1 MATHVSYLRRKGLLM
16 ALPGGKRNTSR
27 RWSCA
32 LCGNTYENL
41 RESALG
47 HWLHEEGVPPCSFVL
62 QEPTR
67 EQMQA
72 VRDLAMRGLA
82 NKTDVAE
89 PSHRSTH
96 RETQDEDVDMAT
108 EGKGKKKKKR
118 KRNGGQSNETKTLQR
133 IVEELVDFSD
143 RLPINCIKEHLR
155 PQVEWNEW
163 SGELSLVNN
172 TEEMLKPMFW
182 CADAILSR
190 YFLKK
195 FSMRKWKEE
204 CEAALE
210 LAKPAQK
217 LASLM
222 QQLDESL
229 DWEELNQLWLVMDHR
244 NWVGWQSNVA
254 GPSAICEACGRDSVQ
269 VGELKRMG
277 ESVIIHEQCL
287 NWLPNKLPIEQMMV
301 VLPEIIQANKKNV
314 CQKCKQ
320 PGAMIPCAVGRCKK
334 FFHFP
339 CALESD
345 CTLDGHGKMLFCV
358 EHSTD
363 KYISMYAKPERK
375 HKKNKNDKDGKKKAA
390 KCASIL
396 DEAKAIPPSEMQLMS
411 FLKLLKSVLDP
422 KIPVSWC
429 KQNAELF
436 LQFRHFLDQGVF
448 PDILREEIAKS
459 LFSELST
466 WEVHSLSRKVKAIIT
481 RHQHEQVEMARQ
493 LPEDSSVVGSTV
505 TVVEDISYGM
515 EKVKIPAV
523 VVVTERILDSLKEGN
538 KLPRPKDFQY
548 LTTRV
553 MLDREMRSAALSSKV
568 GCDCKETCCLPWN
581 KESCQHFVDFREDF
595 PAFNHTGQQQKVKHS
610 FYNRFGRLNLNQP
623 GTFVY
628 ECNDLCAC
636 SPSCSNRVA
645 QRGLQL
651 NLQVVYDESKGW
663 GVVTLD
669 PIKRGTFVCEYAGET
684 INTFEAERRGL
695 VYDKQRCSFLYNLDF
710 HVPRSSSQDPTKSRT
725 IEEDHDL
732 LAIDATFYGNVARFF
747 NHSCA
752 PNLISFPVLWDT
764 MDFRLPH
771 ICFFSTRD
779 IAVGEELCYD
789 YHYCLQED
797 DQMIC
802 HCGAPNCRGR
812 LL

>member
-16 ALPGGKRNTSR
+16 VLPGGKRNTSR
-27 RWSCA
+27 KWSCA

-41 RESALG
+41 RENALG

-82 NKTDVAE
+82 NKKDAAE
-89 PSHRSTH
+89 PSQQGPHQ
-96 RETQDEDVDMAT
+96 ETQDEEPEKPT
-108 EGKGKKKKKR
+108 EGKTTKKKKR
-118 KRNGGQSNETKTLQR
+118 KRNGLQSNETKTLQR

-155 PQVEWNEW
+155 PQAEWNEW
-163 SGELSLVNN
+163 SSELSMVNN
-172 TEEMLKPMFW
+172 AEDVLKPMFW

-190 YFLKK
+190 YFLKE
-195 FSMRKWKEE
+195 FSMKKWKEE
-204 CEAALE
+204 CEAALD

-217 LASLM
+217 LARLM
-222 QQLDESL
+222 EQLDENL

-254 GPSAICEACGRDSVQ
+254 GPSAICEACGRDNVE

-301 VLPEIIQANKKNV
+301 VLPEIIQANKKNA
-314 CQKCKQ
+314 CQICKQ
-320 PGAMIPCAVGRCKK
+320 PGAMVPCAVARCKK

-339 CALESD
+339 CALESN

-358 EHSTD
+358 DHSTD
-363 KYISMYAKPERK
+363 KYISMYAKPEKK
-375 HKKNKNDKDGKKKAA
+375 HKRSKNNKDGKKKAA

-459 LFSELST
+459 LFSELSI
-466 WEVHSLSRKVKAIIT
+466 WEVHSLSRKVQAIIT
-481 RHQHEQVEMARQ
+481 KHQHEQVEMAKQ
-493 LPEDSSVVGSTV
+493 LPHDTSIIGSTI
-505 TVVEDISYGM
+505 TVMKDISYGM
-515 EKVKIPAV
+515 ERVKIPAA
-523 VVVTERILDSLKEGN
+523 VVVTESILNALKEGN

-553 MLDREMRSAALSSKV
+553 MLDKEMRSAALSSKV
-568 GCDCKETCCLPWN
+568 GCDCKGSCCLPWN

-610 FYNRFGRLNLNQP
+610 FYNRFGRLNLSQP

-628 ECNDLCAC
+628 ECNDLCEC

-651 NLQVVYDESKGW
+651 SLQVVYDESKGW

-710 HVPRSSSQDPTKSRT
+710 HVPRASSQDPSKSRN

-747 NHSCA
+747 NHSCD

-802 HCGAPNCRGR
+802 HCGASNCRGR